1 MRSRFFVPLLA
12 IALTAGYSMTALRAQ
27 EDPNEEAAT
36 RGAFITSRAPVSGGV
51 GASATVSSGNKSS
64 GSKANSKSSGRTG
77 GRTPASSSRNSSRN
91 TSKGTTA
98 SVSVVK
104 NYSNTPIGLGY
115 TLYMRNS
122 MGDAVRVDPDREFH
136 QGDGI
141 RLSMESNTDGYL
153 YVFHTEN
160 DGPPELI
167 YPDAR
172 INDGDNWME
181 AHVPYEV
188 PSPFEQR
195 EGYRWFFFDDKPAN
209 ERLYVVVTRE
219 PIPGIPTGDDLVK
232 FCNRNP
238 NSCPLRMPAAD
249 WAKVKASMNA
259 RVKVSKSK
267 TYGQKQTSG
276 EREATTRGL
285 GLDQSAPEP
294 SVVRMSASTTDSI
307 LVTALDLVHR

>member
-12 IALTAGYSMTALRAQ
+12 IALTAGYSVITLRAQ
-27 EDPNEEAAT
+27 DDPNEEAAT

-51 GASATVSSGNKSS
+51 SATVSSGNKSS
-64 GSKANSKSSGRTG
+64 GNKTTTKSSGRTS
-77 GRTPASSSRNSSRN
+77 GRTSASNKNSGRN
-91 TSKGTTA
+91 TNKGTTA
-98 SVSVVK
+98 TVGVVK

-122 MGDAVRVDPDREFH
+122 MGDAVRVDPEREFH
-136 QGDGI
+136 SGDGV

-160 DGPPELI
+160 DGPPTLI

-172 INDGDNWME
+172 INDGDNEME

-188 PSPFEQR
+188 PSPFEDR
-195 EGYRWFFFDDKPAN
+195 EGYRWFFFDANPAN
-209 ERLYVVVTRE
+209 ERLYIVVTRE
-219 PIPGIPTGDDLVK
+219 PIPGIPTGDELVR
-232 FCNRNP
+232 FCNKNP
-238 NSCPLRMPAAD
+238 NSCPLRVSAAD
-249 WAKVKASMNA
+249 WAKVKGSLNA

-294 SVVRMSASTTDSI
+294 SVVRMNVSTTDSI